1 MIHSK
6 TSIAFILLILCLAG
20 CDSPERTLPI
30 VISPAKTQADRVI
43 PLVEG
48 NIWEYANVNIETGE
62 ADPASVIRT
71 LNNVGPALWKE
82 KSDTNYYDLGSYNTF
97 EIVDNDS
104 ATGYAYCQAED
115 IENKMILYGLWDESV
130 QSYVVLYEISDFPE
144 IGFETYEFKMEDIR
158 TITVPAGK
166 AYDCYVFEGMNS
178 RQYYLRGVG
187 LVKSEETDDERNPIS
202 SFELISKQLK

>member
-1 MIHSK
+1 MINAK
-6 TSIAFILLILCLAG
+6 TSIVISLLILCLAG
-20 CDSPERTLPI
+20 CDSPQRTLPI
-30 VISPAKTQADRVI
+30 VISPAKTQSDRVI

-48 NIWEYANVNIETGE
+48 NIWEYANVNIETGK
-62 ADPASVIRT
+62 ADSATFIRT
-71 LNNVGPALWKE
+71 LNNIGPTLWKE

-104 ATGYAYCQAED
+104 ATGFAYCQAEG
-115 IENKMILYGLWDESV
+115 KMILYGFKDES
-130 QSYVVLYEISDFPE
+130 QQAFVVLYEISDFPE
-144 IGFETYEFKMEDIR
+144 IGFETYEFKMEDIS

-187 LVKSEETDDERNPIS
+187 LVKSEVTDDERNAVS
-202 SFELISKQLK
+202 SYELISKQLK